1 MPYCVILY
9 HETPDDAAVDSHLDF
24 MLEANDELLTWR
36 WGEIPQDNQVFV
48 VSRLTNHRIEYL
60 TLEGKLSGNRGT
72 ITRIDHGTFEPPI
85 ENSQQQFSILIRTI
99 KLQGEL
105 VAHALTDEQWE
116 FRFSQEPKKQYNLSG
131 P

>member
-48 VSRLTNHRIEYL
+48 VSRLANHRIEYL
-60 TLEGKLSGNRGT
+60 TLEGKLSGNRG
-72 ITRIDHGTFEPPI
+72 IVTRIDHGTFEPPI
-85 ENSQQQFSILIRTI
+85 ENAQQQFSIQLQTT

-105 VAHALTDEQWE
+105 VAQTLADEQWE
-116 FRFSQEPKKQYNLSG
+116 FRFIPENP
-131 P
+131 

>member
-1 MPYCVILY
+1 MPRCVILY
-9 HETPDDAAVDSHLDF
+9 HETPDDATADSHLDF

-48 VSRLTNHRIEYL
+48 VSRLANHRVEYL
-60 TLEGKLSGNRGT
+60 TLEGTLSGNRGT
-72 ITRIDHGTFEPPI
+72 VTRIDHGTFEPPI
-85 ENSQQQFSILIRTI
+85 ENTPQQFSILIQTT

-105 VAHALTDEQWE
+105 VAHMLADEQWE
-116 FRFSQEPKKQYNLSG
+116 FRFLPKN